1 MVPRMNARSPHGLPV
16 IGLVGA
22 IGAGKSTVAQEL
34 AALGCVVSDSD
45 AHARAALADP
55 RIQHAITQRWGSGVL
70 QSDGMVDRAK
80 VAARIFTGAD
90 ASMERA
96 WLESIV
102 HPFIHERRGAMFAN
116 TPPGT
121 RALVIDAPL
130 LIEAGLVSECN
141 SVLFIDAPHS
151 VRLERLQRTRGWTEA
166 ELDRREKSQ
175 MPLDQKRSLAD
186 HVMVNDG
193 PLGSLR
199 ACVAR
204 TLDLIL
210 EEFVRKK

>member
-1 MVPRMNARSPHGLPV
+1 MVPRMSGRLSSGVPV

-34 AALGCVVSDSD
+34 ASLGCVISDSD
-45 AHARAALADP
+45 AHARAALADAQ
-55 RIQHAITQRWGSGVL
+55 IHDAIVQRWGSGVR
-70 QSDGMVDRAK
+70 QSDGTVDRAK
-80 VAARIFTGAD
+80 VAARIFTGEGAQV
-90 ASMERA
+90 ERA

-102 HPFIHERRGAMFAN
+102 HPFIHECRRAMFASA
-116 TPPGT
+116 PPGT

-130 LIEAGLVSECN
+130 LIEAGLASECD
-141 SVLFIDAPHS
+141 SILFIDAPRS
-151 VRLERLQRTRGWTEA
+151 VRLERLQRTRGWTAE

-186 HVMVNDG
+186 HVVVNDG

-210 EEFVRKK
+210 EELVRKK

>member
-1 MVPRMNARSPHGLPV
+1 MVPRMSGRLSSGVPV

-34 AALGCVVSDSD
+34 ASLGCVISDSD
-45 AHARAALADP
+45 AHARAALADAQ
-55 RIQHAITQRWGSGVL
+55 IHDAIVQRWGSGVR
-70 QSDGMVDRAK
+70 QSDGTVDRAK
-80 VAARIFTGAD
+80 VAARIFTGEGAQV
-90 ASMERA
+90 ERA

-102 HPFIHERRGAMFAN
+102 HPFIHECRRVIFASA
-116 TPPGT
+116 PPGT

-130 LIEAGLVSECN
+130 LIEAGLASECD
-141 SVLFIDAPHS
+141 SILFIDAPRS
-151 VRLERLQRTRGWTEA
+151 VRLERLQRTRGWTAE

-186 HVMVNDG
+186 HVVVNDG

-210 EEFVRKK
+210 EELVRKK

>member
-1 MVPRMNARSPHGLPV
+1 MVPRMSARSPHRLPV

-45 AHARAALADP
+45 AHARAALSDP
-55 RIQHAITQRWGSGVL
+55 HIHHAITQRWGSGVL
-70 QSDGMVDRAK
+70 QSDGTVDRSK
-80 VAARIFTGAD
+80 VAARIFAGAG
-90 ASMERA
+90 AQVERA

-102 HPFIHERRGAMFAN
+102 HPFIHERRRILFASA
-116 TPPGT
+116 PRGT
-121 RALVIDAPL
+121 RALIIDAPL
-130 LIEAGLVSECN
+130 LIEAGLVSECDRI
-141 SVLFIDAPHS
+141 LFIDAPRS
-151 VRLERLQRTRGWTEA
+151 VRLERLQRTRGWTAE

-175 MPLDQKRSLAD
+175 MPLDQKRSMTD
-186 HVMVNDG
+186 HVVVNDG

-210 EEFVRKK
+210 EELVRKK

>member
-1 MVPRMNARSPHGLPV
+1 MSVRAQNGPPV

-55 RIQHAITQRWGSGVL
+55 RIRQAITQRWGADIL
-70 QSDGMVDRAK
+70 HSDGTVDRTK
-80 VAARIFTGAD
+80 VAARIFASTD
-90 ASMERA
+90 AASERG

-102 HPFIHERRGAMFAN
+102 HPFVHERRREVFARALQ
-116 TPPGT
+116 GT

-130 LIEAGLVSECN
+130 LLEAGLKSECDR
-141 SVLFIDAPHS
+141 VLFVDAPRS
-151 VRLERLQRTRGWTEA
+151 MRLERLQHSRGWSSD

-175 MPLDQKRSLAD
+175 MPLDQKRSLTD
-186 HVMVNDG
+186 HIVVNDG

-199 ACVAR
+199 ASVAR

-210 EEFVRKK
+210 NELFRKQ